1 MVISLVQQKV
11 NDYYCEL
18 MDKVSSYIT
27 DKEEI
32 DLIQKAYEYSSQ
44 KHLGETRLTG
54 DDYMVHPL
62 NVAIILIG
70 VRADY
75 ETICAGL
82 LHDLLE
88 DNHTEYRTL
97 VNEFGKNIADLVEEL
112 TRINRLNFEGDKQ
125 SVIASNRKILV
136 GLTEDVRIIILK
148 LADRLHNMRTL
159 WAIPEKAQKEKAKET
174 LDILTPIAHRLGIGH
189 LKSELEDLS
198 LRYYKPDI
206 YFSIVEM
213 LNQTKAERD
222 CNVAD
227 MIESVSSIL
236 NKKGIKHKI
245 KGRSKSI
252 YSIYKKLDKGKKF
265 SDIYDLLALRVYVDE
280 VEECYQALGYIHA
293 VYKPMPRRFKD
304 YIAMPKA
311 NMYQSL
317 HTTVFGVH
325 GELFE
330 IQIRTYEM
338 DEIAENGIASHWS
351 YKEKGSNTKAAL
363 QNTMEQKLQFFKAI
377 MELQKNEASDDE
389 VVNTLK
395 EDVLNTSIYVFTPDG
410 DVIELANGSTPIDF
424 AYRVH
429 TNVGNKMV
437 GAIVNG
443 NMVPL
448 DYKLQDNDVVKIKT
462 NKNSVGPSKEWL
474 NIAYTTQAKNKIRSY
489 FNKIDKQ
496 EHLKRGEELLK
507 EELRKRKVAF
517 NDFLSPENI
526 DKILRE
532 LKYKDLNEVYTNL
545 GNNKLS
551 IATLMNIIY
560 HELDSKEDLILK
572 KATQNKTVS
581 PTSIKNDII
590 VRGIDQIKVNV
601 ASCCKP
607 IPGDSIVGYITK
619 GNGIA
624 VHRMSCPNIK
634 DIEERIIEVSWN
646 DEIIKKYP
654 TSLLVHTTNQK
665 DALLKIITKTSN
677 TNILVQSIRSLTSH
691 KDETTFELV
700 VVVSNI
706 DDLNKFLNDIRALP
720 DIVEVERVIK

>member
-32 DLIQKAYEYSSQ
+32 DLIQKAYEYSSH

-62 NVAIILIG
+62 NVAIILTG

-88 DNHTEYRTL
+88 DDHTEYRTL
-97 VNEFGKNIADLVEEL
+97 VNEFGKNIADLVEGL

-222 CNVAD
+222 RNVAD

-646 DEIIKKYP
+646 DGITKKYP

>member
-1 MVISLVQQKV
+1 MVSNLENLKVQECYNKLLEQ
-11 NDYYCEL
+11 
-18 MDKVSSYIT
+18 VSSYIH
-27 DKEEI
+27 DENELDMIKR
-32 DLIQKAYEYSSQ
+32 AYEYSAQ
-44 KHLGETRLTG
+44 IHFGEKRLTG
-54 DDYMVHPL
+54 EDYIIHPL
-62 NVAIILIG
+62 NVALILTT
-70 VRADY
+70 VNADY

-82 LHDLLE
+82 LHDLIE
-88 DNHTEYRTL
+88 NNDNEY
-97 VNEFGKNIADLVEEL
+97 NEIKENFSETIADLVKGI
-112 TRINRLNFEGDKQ
+112 TKINRLNFEGDTQ
-125 SVIASNRKILV
+125 AIIASNRKILV
-136 GLTEDVRIIILK
+136 GLTEDVRVIIIK

-159 WAIPEKAQKEKAKET
+159 WAIPEKSQKEKAKET
-174 LDILTPIAHRLGIGH
+174 LDILTPIAHRLGIGS

-206 YFSIVEM
+206 YFSIVETI
-213 LNQTKAERD
+213 NKTKAERD
-222 CNVAD
+222 RNVD
-227 MIESVSSIL
+227 EMIKSVSEIL
-236 NKKGIKHKI
+236 NSKGIKHKI

-325 GELFE
+325 SELFE

-351 YKEKGSNTKAAL
+351 YKEKGSNTKASL
-363 QNTMEQKLQFFKAI
+363 KNTMEQKLQFFKSI
-377 MELQKNEASDDE
+377 MELKENEASDDE

-395 EDVLNTSIYVFTPDG
+395 EDVLNSSVYVFTPNG
-410 DVIELANGSTPIDF
+410 DVIELAKGSTPIDF

-443 NMVPL
+443 NIVPL
-448 DYKLQDNDVVKIKT
+448 DYKLKDNDIVKINT
-462 NKNSVGPSKEWL
+462 NNNSKGPSKEWM

-496 EHLKRGEELLK
+496 EYLKNGEELLK
-507 EELRKRKVAF
+507 EELRKRKIAF
-517 NDFLSPENI
+517 NEFLSPENVN
-526 DKILRE
+526 KILTE
-532 LKYKDLNEVYTNL
+532 LKYKDLEELYTNL
-545 GNNKLS
+545 GNNKLPLG
-551 IATLMNIIY
+551 TLINIIY
-560 HELDSKEDLILK
+560 NENDTKEDMILK
-572 KATQNKTVS
+572 KAANNEVVL
-581 PTSIKNDII
+581 PTIKNDII

-607 IPGDSIVGYITK
+607 VPGDNIVGYITK

-624 VHRMSCPNIK
+624 VHRMSCPNVK
-634 DIEERIIEVSWN
+634 DVEERIIDVEWNNEVS
-646 DEIIKKYP
+646 KKYP
-654 TSLLVHTTNQK
+654 TSLLIHSTTNK
-665 DALLKIITKTSN
+665 DVLLKIITKTS
-677 TNILVQSIRSLTSH
+677 TANITIQSINTLNSNDSFA
-691 KDETTFELV
+691 FELV
-700 VVVSNI
+700 VVVP
-706 DDLNKFLNDIRALP
+706 DLEKLNKFIDDIHSIP
-720 DIVEVERVIK
+720 DIIDVERVIK

>member
-1 MVISLVQQKV
+1 MVIPLVQQKL
-11 NDYYCEL
+11 NGYYEEL
-18 MDKVSSYIT
+18 LGKVSSYIT
-27 DKEEI
+27 SEEEI
-32 DLIQKAYEYSSQ
+32 DLIKKAYEYSSE
-44 KHLGETRLTG
+44 KHAGETRLTG
-54 DDYMVHPL
+54 EDYMVHPL
-62 NVAIILIG
+62 NVAIILTD

-88 DNHTEYRTL
+88 DHEEEYDHL
-97 VNEFGKNIADLVEEL
+97 KEEFGETIADLVQGL
-112 TRINRLNFEGDKQ
+112 TKINRLNFEGDNQ

-222 CNVAD
+222 RNVSD
-227 MIESVSSIL
+227 MIESVSQIL
-236 NKKGIKHKI
+236 NEKGIEHKI

-265 SDIYDLLALRVYVDE
+265 SDIYDLLALRVYVE
-280 VEECYQALGYIHA
+280 TKEECYQALGYIHE

-351 YKEKGSNTKAAL
+351 YKEKGSNTKASL
-363 QNTMEQKLQFFKAI
+363 QNAMEQKLQFFKAI
-377 MELQKNEASDDE
+377 MELQAQDASDDE

-395 EDVLNTSIYVFTPDG
+395 EDVLNTSVYVFTPNG
-410 DVIELANGSTPIDF
+410 DVIELAKGSTPIDF

-443 NMVPL
+443 NIVPL
-448 DYKLQDNDVVKIKT
+448 DYQLQDNDVVKIKT
-462 NKNSVGPSKEWL
+462 NQHSKGPSKEWL
-474 NIAYTTQAKNKIRSY
+474 NIAHTTQAKNKIRSY
-489 FNKIDKQ
+489 FNKIDK
-496 EHLKRGEELLK
+496 EEYLKRGEELLK
-507 EELRKRKVAF
+507 EELRKRKIPF
-517 NDFLSPENI
+517 NEFLSTENI
-526 DKILRE
+526 DKILQE
-532 LKYKDLNEVYTNL
+532 LKYKDMDEVYKNL
-545 GNNKLS
+545 GNNKLPMG
-551 IATLMNIIY
+551 TLMNLIY
-560 HELDSKEDLILK
+560 HEADTKEDIILK
-572 KATQNKTVS
+572 KATSHQNITS
-581 PTSIKNDII
+581 PNIKNDII

-601 ASCCKP
+601 AACCKP
-607 IPGDSIVGYITK
+607 IPGDPIVGFITK
-619 GNGIA
+619 GNGIM
-624 VHRMSCPNIK
+624 VHRLSCPNMK
-634 DIEERIIEVSWN
+634 DVEERIIDVSWN
-646 DEIIKKYP
+646 SEINKKYP
-654 TSLLVHTTNQK
+654 TTILVHTMNQK
-665 DALLKIITKTSN
+665 DVLLKIITKTANS
-677 TNILVQSIRSLTSH
+677 TIMVQSIRTLTTNVDGS
-691 KDETTFELV
+691 TIELIV
-700 VVVSNI
+700 TVPDVEH
-706 DDLNKFLNDIRALP
+706 LEKFMTDIRSIP
-720 DIVEVERVIK
+720 DVIDVERVIQ